1 MVNKHKWG
9 IMYGKI
15 INEKL
20 IIAQNQINTNTG
32 VITRPTEQ
40 NLIDNSYKP
49 IEYSNKPK
57 YDYKEEKLI
66 EKYIETEEKNIVD
79 YAINKLTDEEH
90 NEIINNEIRQKEELI
105 SVGLIATALVNNI
118 KGTKDNSAITEIEKI
133 LSEID
138 SLKKELRGNK

>member
-1 MVNKHKWG
+1 
-9 IMYGKI
+9 MYGKI

-20 IIAQNQINTNTG
+20 IIAQNQINTNIG

-40 NLIDNSYKP
+40 NLIDNGYKP
-49 IEYSNKPK
+49 IQYSNKPK
-57 YDYKEEKLI
+57 YDYKEEKLV
-66 EKYIETEEKNIVD
+66 EMNKDCGTYIEVWYGTEQ
-79 YAINKLTDEEH
+79 LTDEEH

-118 KGTKDNSAITEIEKI
+118 KGTKDNSAISEIEKI
-133 LSEID
+133 LSEIE